1 MPNAATLPSPATGAA
16 PARALP
22 EVAALQAE
30 LRRRGVG
37 HTLDSTK
44 LTRALYSSD
53 ASLYRVVPQA
63 VAYPRSVEEAVAVL
77 DAARAVRMPVTT
89 RGAGTSC
96 AGNAVGPGLVVDTA
110 RYLNTITS
118 IDPEGRTAWVEPGV
132 VQSALQAAA
141 APHGLRFGPDP
152 STHNRC
158 TIGGM
163 IGNNACGPRALG
175 YGKTADNVV
184 ALDVLTGSGE
194 RILLDGRESVDAYAS
209 LSALKKVVAANLGT
223 IRTEFGRFG
232 RQVSGYSLEHL
243 LPERHFD
250 VARFFAGTEGT
261 LGVILGAQVRLVAD
275 APHKLMIALGYP
287 SMADAG
293 DAAPAILRHAP
304 TAAEGLDRRIVEVV
318 RRTHGEAAVPPL
330 PAGDGWMFVEV
341 VGDDPVEV
349 RQRAERVL
357 ADAGALDGFVV
368 DDPRQALALW
378 KIREDGAGLAGV
390 SLATPAYPG
399 WEDAAVPPEHLG
411 SYLRDFDALLAE
423 HGLDGLP
430 YGHFGDGCVHVRIDF
445 PLTTEGGSTV
455 HRSFIQRAAELV
467 AGYGGSMSGEHGDG
481 RARSSLLPTM
491 YSPEAIRLFGEVKAA
506 FDPDDLLNPGVLVDP
521 RPFDADLRALQVVGK
536 VDHFAEAVHNCSGVG
551 KCLANTTPGLGVM
564 CPSYQATREEK
575 DSTRGRAR
583 VLQEMIN
590 GEVITLGWKSPAV
603 HQALD
608 LCLSCKGCA
617 RDCPTGIDMAAYKSQ
632 VIDHTYRGKIR
643 PRSHYAL
650 GWLPR
655 WGRMITR
662 SRALATLI
670 NFTTATPG
678 LRRVVRWSAGVDQRR
693 SLPRFATRAARD
705 RVSVPTSSGTPV
717 VLWVDSFSDCFAGE
731 GVEAAVTLL
740 TEAGYAPQFLERP
753 ACCGLTWISTG
764 QRDGAR
770 RQLRAALDVL
780 HPHVAAGTPVV
791 GLEPS
796 CLAVWRGDAA
806 ELLPDDPRVA
816 DLATGILTLAEL
828 LQRTEGWRPP
838 DLTGVELV
846 AQPHC
851 HHASVIGWRADAALL
866 AASGATVTTVG
877 GCCGLAGNF
886 GVEKGHYD
894 VSVKVAEH
902 DLLPAVEARPDAVV
916 LADGFSCR
924 TQLAELAGRQA
935 VTLAELLT
943 RPPAA

>member
-1 MPNAATLPSPATGAA
+1 MPNAVSLPSPVAE
-16 PARALP
+16 LP
-22 EVAALQAE
+22 EVTDLRAE
-30 LRRRGVG
+30 LRRRGVA
-37 HTLDSTK
+37 HTLDATK

-63 VAYPRSVEEAVAVL
+63 VAHPRSVAETVAVL

-96 AGNAVGPGLVVDTA
+96 AGNAVGPGLVLDTA
-110 RYLNTITS
+110 RYLTAITEV
-118 IDPEGRTAWVEPGV
+118 DPETRTAWVEPGV
-132 VQSALQAAA
+132 VQSSLQAAA
-141 APHGLRFGPDP
+141 APYGLRFGPDP

-175 YGKTADNVV
+175 YGRTADNVV

-194 RILLDGRESVDAYAS
+194 RILLDGTASVDAFAS
-209 LSALKKVVAANLGT
+209 LSALQKLVAANLGT

-261 LGVILGAQVRLVAD
+261 LGVILGARVRLVAD
-275 APHKLMIALGYP
+275 APYKAMIALGYA

-293 DAAPAILRHAP
+293 DAATAILPHRP

-318 RRTHGEAAVPPL
+318 RRTHGDAAVPPL
-330 PAGDGWMFVEV
+330 PRGDGWMFVEV

-349 RQRAERVL
+349 RQRADRVL
-357 ADAGALDGFVV
+357 ADGQALDGFVV
-368 DDPRQALALW
+368 EDPRQALALW

-411 SYLRDFDALLAE
+411 SYLRDFDALLDE

-445 PLTTEGGSTV
+445 PLTREGGGDV
-455 HRSFIQRAAELV
+455 HRSFITAAAELV
-467 AGYGGSMSGEHGDG
+467 ARYGGSMSGEHGDG
-481 RARSSLLPTM
+481 RARSALLPTM
-491 YSPEAIRLFGEVKAA
+491 YSADALRLFGEVKAA

-521 RPFDADLRALQVVGK
+521 RPFDADLRAVQLTGK

-590 GEVITLGWKSPAV
+590 GEVVQLGWKSPAV

-617 RDCPTGIDMAAYKSQ
+617 RDCPTGIDMASYKSQ
-632 VIDHTYRGKIR
+632 VIDHTYRGTLR

-655 WGRMITR
+655 WGRLITR
-662 SRALATLI
+662 SRALATLV
-670 NFTTATPG
+670 NLTTGTPG

-705 RVSVPTSSGTPV
+705 RVPLPATEGRPV
-717 VLWVDSFSDCFAGE
+717 VLWVDSFSDCFEGA
-731 GVEAAVTLL
+731 GVEAAVEVL
-740 TEAGYAPQFLERP
+740 TRAGYAPQFLERP

-770 RQLRAALDVL
+770 RQLRAAIDVL

-816 DLATGILTLAEL
+816 DLAAGVLTLAEL
-828 LQRTEGWRPP
+828 LQRTEGWHPP
-838 DLTGVELV
+838 DLSGVELV

-924 TQLAELAGRQA
+924 TQLAELADRQA
-935 VTLAELLT
+935 VTLAELLAG
-943 RPPAA
+943 R

>member
-1 MPNAATLPSPATGAA
+1 MSTATLPPPASP
-16 PARALP
+16 LP
-22 EVAALQAE
+22 ESGDLRAE
-30 LRRRGVG
+30 LRRRGVE
-37 HTLDSTK
+37 HALDTST

-63 VAYPRSVEEAVAVL
+63 VAHPRSVEEAVAVL

-96 AGNAVGPGLVVDTA
+96 AGNAVGPGLVLDTA
-110 RYLNTITS
+110 RHLHAITAV
-118 IDPEGRTAWVEPGV
+118 DPEARTATVEPGV
-132 VQSALQAAA
+132 VQSSLQAAA
-141 APHGLRFGPDP
+141 RPYGLRFGPDP

-175 YGKTADNVV
+175 YGRTADNVV

-194 RILLDGRESVDAYAS
+194 RLQLDSRLAPDPGTSTS
-209 LSALKKVVAANLGT
+209 LSSLRKLVAADLGT

-243 LPERHFD
+243 LPERQFD

-261 LGVILGAQVRLVAD
+261 LGVILGAEVRLVAD
-275 APHKLMIALGYP
+275 SPYKLMVALGYP
-287 SMADAG
+287 SMAEAG
-293 DAAPAILRHAP
+293 DAAPAVLQHSP
-304 TAAEGLDRRIVEVV
+304 TAAEGLDRRIIEVV
-318 RRTHGEAAVPPL
+318 RRTHGDAAVPPL
-330 PAGDGWMFVEV
+330 PRGDGWMFVEV
-341 VGDDPVEV
+341 VGDDPLEV

-357 ADAGALDGFVV
+357 ADGQALDGFVV
-368 DDPRQALALW
+368 NDPVQALALW

-390 SLATPAYPG
+390 SLASPAYPG

-411 SYLRDFDALLAE
+411 DYLRDFDALLAE

-445 PLTTEGGSTV
+445 PLTAAGGADV
-455 HRSFIQRAAELV
+455 HSRFITAAAELV
-467 AGYGGSMSGEHGDG
+467 ARYGGSMSGEHGDG

-491 YSPEAIRLFGEVKAA
+491 YSPAAIRLFGAVKAA
-506 FDPDDLLNPGVLVDP
+506 FDPDNLMNPGVLVEP
-521 RPFDADLRALQVVGK
+521 SPFTADIRALKLVSP
-536 VDHFAEAVHNCSGVG
+536 VDHFTTEVHNCSGVG

-583 VLQEMIN
+583 VLQEMII
-590 GEVITLGWKSPAV
+590 GDVVTGGWKDPAV
-603 HQALD
+603 HEALD

-617 RDCPTGIDMAAYKSQ
+617 RDCPTGIDMASYKSQ
-632 VIDHTYRGKIR
+632 VIDHTYRGRLR

-662 SRALATLI
+662 SRALATMI
-670 NFTTATPG
+670 NFTTSTPG
-678 LRRVVRWSAGVDQRR
+678 LRNVVRFSAGVDQRR
-693 SLPRFATRAARD
+693 SLPRFAGRSARR
-705 RVSVPTSSGTPV
+705 RVTVPTSGGRPV
-717 VLWVDSFSDCFAGE
+717 VLWVDSFSDCFEGS
-731 GVEAAVTLL
+731 GVEAAVEVL
-740 TEAGYAPQFLERP
+740 TRAGYAPELLRRS

-764 QRDGAR
+764 QREGAR

-780 HPHVAAGTPVV
+780 HPYVAAGTPVV

-796 CLAVWRGDAA
+796 CLAVWRSDAA
-806 ELLPDDPRVA
+806 ELLPDEPRVA
-816 DLATGILTLAEL
+816 DMATGVLTLAEL
-828 LQRTEGWRPP
+828 LGRTDGWRPP

-886 GVEKGHYD
+886 GVERGHYD
-894 VSVKVAEH
+894 VSVAVARH

-924 TQLAELAGRQA
+924 TQLAELGGRQA
-935 VTLAELLT
+935 VTLAELLC
-943 RPPAA
+943 RAAQPS